1 MGTSKVADVPVDAD
15 ASQHQAEQQ
24 AEISAGLD
32 SFPMGAKAGEEG
44 SSTEEVQ
51 D

>member
-1 MGTSKVADVPVDAD
+1 MGKSKVADVPVDAD
-15 ASQHQAEQQ
+15 ASQYQAEQQ

-32 SFPMGAKAGEEG
+32 SIPMGKEAGEEG
-44 SSTEEVQ
+44 CSTEEVQ